1 MKLKSPAVVL
11 PEANNFGK
19 TAQEDEMNDLSGG
32 RGMVH
37 FFGLGLCVGSLQ
49 IHWVCYDL
57 VWVCYDSGCWLS
69 LMGLPYV
76 CAAD

>member
-1 MKLKSPAVVL
+1 
-11 PEANNFGK
+11 
-19 TAQEDEMNDLSGG
+19 MNDLSGG

-57 VWVCYDSGCWLS
+57 VWVCYDSGCSLS